1 MSLVDSPIDSPVDS
15 PDSFHPVQ
23 LPSVSL
29 AGCLCY
35 CCLYLS
41 QGVRIRVVVDDSP
54 PRPGE
59 RRYPEDD
66 GYWTEINSTNTVDE
80 RGEDATQERRL
91 RQRCGDL
98 RCPTAACGMGLHIP
112 IYVFI
117 QVSYNSIQENSRWL
131 IFPQADSTA
140 FEWQGPI
147 SSGQIHWIGMDHFL
161 HMLEFAVMGEWT
173 VYEIYTVVGPEDGWS
188 AWDSGIDYDVP
199 SNVSLL
205 VMRVRG
211 LGDCDCPGISALI
224 SRYHVNSESPKRYR
238 A

>member
-1 MSLVDSPIDSPVDS
+1 MYWKDQMPRIAKRKQWCNLWIKVRTGSFGRLLYHVWVTQLSTRFIICWYLSSVWYLIPCWPKQLDHLTMSLVDSPIDSPVDS

-98 RCPTAACGMGLHIP
+98 RCPTLPVAWGCIFRSMSLFRSAITRFRRIP
-112 IYVFI
+112 GGWFSPR
-117 QVSYNSIQENSRWL
+117 Q
-131 IFPQADSTA
+131 TA
-140 FEWQGPI
+140 QH
-147 SSGQIHWIGMDHFL
+147 SSGKGLSHLARYIG
-161 HMLEFAVMGEWT
+161 
-173 VYEIYTVVGPEDGWS
+173 
-188 AWDSGIDYDVP
+188 
-199 SNVSLL
+199 
-205 VMRVRG
+205 
-211 LGDCDCPGISALI
+211 
-224 SRYHVNSESPKRYR
+224 
-238 A
+238 